1 MKNFKVIEKSRLNEF
16 TMAKLIGGRPCNE
29 RNTNCGATGYS
40 CNAAF
45 GISDPCG
52 NFRDGTNCPRNY
64 GTCSPNIEVC
74 PERRLPDLPV
84 LMNIYLFCLHHH

>member
-74 PERRLPDLPV
+74 PERRLPYLPV
-84 LMNIYLFCLHHH
+84 LMNI

>member
-45 GISDPCG
+45 GISDHVEI
-52 NFRDGTNCPRNY
+52 FEMVLIALETM
-64 GTCSPNIEVC
+64 ELV
-74 PERRLPDLPV
+74 LPT
-84 LMNIYLFCLHHH
+84 

>member
-1 MKNFKVIEKSRLNEF
+1 MCIRDS
-16 TMAKLIGGRPCNE
+16 IGGRPCNE

-84 LMNIYLFCLHHH
+84 LMNI

>member
-45 GISDPCG
+45 GISDP
-52 NFRDGTNCPRNY
+52 
-64 GTCSPNIEVC
+64 
-74 PERRLPDLPV
+74 
-84 LMNIYLFCLHHH
+84 

>member
-40 CNAAF
+40 CNA
-45 GISDPCG
+45 DLW
-52 NFRDGTNCPRNY
+52 
-64 GTCSPNIEVC
+64 
-74 PERRLPDLPV
+74 LPDERGRQ
-84 LMNIYLFCLHHH
+84 

>member
-40 CNAAF
+40 CNAA
-45 GISDPCG
+45 G

-84 LMNIYLFCLHHH
+84 LMNI

>member
-1 MKNFKVIEKSRLNEF
+1 MNLQW
-16 TMAKLIGGRPCNE
+16 LIGGRPCNE

-84 LMNIYLFCLHHH
+84 LMNI

>member
-29 RNTNCGATGYS
+29 RNTNC
-40 CNAAF
+40 
-45 GISDPCG
+45 
-52 NFRDGTNCPRNY
+52 PRNY

-84 LMNIYLFCLHHH
+84 LMNI

>member
-1 MKNFKVIEKSRLNEF
+1 
-16 TMAKLIGGRPCNE
+16 MAKLIGGRPCNG

-84 LMNIYLFCLHHH
+84 LMNI

>member
-52 NFRDGTNCPRNY
+52 NFRDVLIALETME
-64 GTCSPNIEVC
+64 IV
-74 PERRLPDLPV
+74 LPT
-84 LMNIYLFCLHHH
+84 

>member
-40 CNAAF
+40 CNVEIFEMVLIALE
-45 GISDPCG
+45 
-52 NFRDGTNCPRNY
+52 TM
-64 GTCSPNIEVC
+64 ELV
-74 PERRLPDLPV
+74 LPT
-84 LMNIYLFCLHHH
+84 

>member
-52 NFRDGTNCPRNY
+52 NFGMVLIALETM
-64 GTCSPNIEVC
+64 ELV
-74 PERRLPDLPV
+74 LPT
-84 LMNIYLFCLHHH
+84 

>member
-1 MKNFKVIEKSRLNEF
+1 MIHVHTLRVLSKNEF

-84 LMNIYLFCLHHH
+84 LMNI